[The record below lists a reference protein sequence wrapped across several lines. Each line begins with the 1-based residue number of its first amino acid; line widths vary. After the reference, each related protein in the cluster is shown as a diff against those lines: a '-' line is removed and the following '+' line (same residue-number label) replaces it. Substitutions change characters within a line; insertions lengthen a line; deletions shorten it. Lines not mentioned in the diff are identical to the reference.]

1 MQARHR
7 NPRLERL
14 ETDASSDGGFGR
26 PVARGYRKVMA
37 WIRSA
42 DDERDLYNLKSLHYE
57 KLKGARSRQRSM
69 RINDQ
74 FRLIVEVEQAGIERR
89 IVVVAIEDYH

>member
-1 MQARHR
+1 VQIRHR
-7 NPRLERL
+7 NLRLERL
-14 ETDASSDGGFGR
+14 ETDASYDAGFGR
-26 PVARGYRKVMA
+26 PVVRGYRKVMA

-57 KLKGARSRQRSM
+57 KLKGDRSHQRSM
-69 RINDQ
+69 GLNEQ
-74 FRLIVEVEQAGIERR
+74 FRLIVEVEQAGTEKR